1 MKRRLINYLACPA
14 CGGELGLVI
23 EMEEEEEIE
32 EGRLLCGACREDYPI
47 HLGVPRFVR
56 FEAGDARA
64 QTARNFGEQWQVF
77 DHVADYHRQQFLDWI
92 APVDPSFVAGKVVLE
107 AGCGKGRHT
116 RLIAEWG
123 AAEVIGIDV
132 SEAIEAAARNTRD
145 LPNVHL
151 IQADIDRLPLRRPV
165 DYAFSVGVLHHMA
178 DPARGFA
185 SLARAVRPGGAIS
198 VWVYGR
204 ENNGW
209 IVHGLDPLRERL
221 TSRVS
226 PGVLYR
232 LSLLPALLL
241 TLLLRFVYAPL
252 RQTRWQGRLFYGA
265 YLGYIAGFP
274 FREIHNIVHDHLTA
288 PVAFYLRREEVEGWF
303 REAGIADPVIAW
315 HNRNSWRGFGRVPN
329 PAHASQPGPR
339 EDRSTTGERA
349 EVNVG
354 RG

>member
-1 MKRRLINYLACPA
+1 MKRRLIEYLGCPE
-14 CGGELGLVI
+14 CGGDLHLVAKP
-23 EMEEEEEIE
+23 EEQEEIE
-32 EGRLLCGACREDYPI
+32 EGQLVCRTCEEGYPI
-47 HLGVPRFVR
+47 HRGIPRFVR
-56 FEAGDARA
+56 FEEGDERA

-77 DHVADYHRQQFLDWI
+77 DHVADHHRQQFLDWL
-92 APVDPSFVAGKVVLE
+92 APVDPSFVRGKVVLE
-107 AGCGKGRHT
+107 GGCGKGRHT

-132 SEAIEAAARNTRD
+132 SEAIEAAARNTAD

-165 DYAFSVGVLHHMA
+165 DYAFSVGVLHHMT

-185 SLARAVRPGGAIS
+185 SLARAVRSGGALS

-204 ENNGW
+204 EKNGW
-209 IVHGLDPLRERL
+209 IVHGLDPLRKRL
-221 TSRVS
+221 TSQVS
-226 PGVLYR
+226 PQALYR
-232 LSLLPALLL
+232 LSLVPALLL
-241 TLLLRFVYAPL
+241 TLLLRIVYAPL
-252 RQTRWQGRLFYGA
+252 RESRWQGRLFYGT

-288 PVAFYLRREEVEGWF
+288 PVAFYLRREEVEAWF
-303 REAGIADPVIAW
+303 RKAGISDPLLAW
-315 HNRNSWRGFGRVPN
+315 HNQNSWRGFGWLPN
-329 PAHASQPGPR
+329 ATHANQPESR

-349 EVNVG
+349 EVNLG